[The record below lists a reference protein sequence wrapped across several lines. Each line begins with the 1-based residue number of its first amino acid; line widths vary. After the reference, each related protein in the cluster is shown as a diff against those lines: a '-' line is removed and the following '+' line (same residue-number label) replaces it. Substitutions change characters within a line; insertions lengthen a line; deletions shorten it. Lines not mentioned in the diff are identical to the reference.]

1 MEGMMPEAK
10 ENTAVLRTPLMR
22 ISYPALFV
30 PRASTLVGEDGKP
43 KPPQYSATLID
54 DNESKAHGK
63 SQNIYSLR
71 MTELFKAVGLMARER
86 WPREFVADGA
96 PYFDNQAWK
105 SPWLDGGLAKYVT
118 KSGLGVGTRFI
129 RPSSNRIVPCVGR
142 DGAPIT
148 SPDLIYPGCYVYA
161 LVAPFFYQNSKNH
174 GVSFGL
180 RGIQFVRDGE
190 RLDDAVDVSEYF
202 PALEGDDIEV
212 AGGNQ
217 EEALKNMFKV

>member
-1 MEGMMPEAK
+1 MPEVDEK
-10 ENTAVLRTPLMR
+10 KAVLRTPLVR
-22 ISYPALFV
+22 VSYPALFV

-43 KPPQYSATLID
+43 KPPQFSATLIFD
-54 DNESKAHGK
+54 AESQVDKAV
-63 SQNIYSLR
+63 YSSR

-86 WPREFVADGA
+86 WPREFQADGA
-96 PYFDNQAWK
+96 PYFDNQSWH
-105 SPWLDGGLAKYVT
+105 SPWLDGNLPKYAV
-118 KSGLGVGTRFI
+118 KGGLGAGTRFI

-142 DGAPIT
+142 NGAPIT

-202 PALEGDDIEV
+202 PPLEGDEMPSNDED
-212 AGGNQ
+212 
-217 EEALKNMFKV
+217 ALKSMFKV